1 MKISVLR
8 TMRLTNGA
16 SMAYYDRLLE
26 CVNGDETVKRLFP
39 EYVTCLQEA
48 YEELDTR
55 FQGAV
60 KSVLVAKI
68 KRGNVL
74 MDNLYVVF
82 KRKVRLLGRLAENQS
97 EKDMAETLLNLLEA
111 SNV

>member
-68 KRGNVL
+68 KR
-74 MDNLYVVF
+74 
-82 KRKVRLLGRLAENQS
+82 S
-97 EKDMAETLLNLLEA
+97 EERRVGKECR
-111 SNV
+111 SRWSPYH